1 MSRNDF
7 TPTSVRPRS
16 NNLITGLQE
25 EAKRTLLPIS
35 AHTIVLKPS
44 ILAQIL
50 DSLSKLKPKSFK
62 SFWFGNQP
70 VMKSIIRRN
79 TYLYRP
85 SDIIS
90 KESISLN
97 VQPARGI
104 LEYHNLHY
112 NACIITI
119 LGLGTIH
126 IHHNC
131 SSELKNRAIRLIKTG
146 WILDG
151 LSKAGFQFD
160 GKRSD

>member
-1 MSRNDF
+1 M
-7 TPTSVRPRS
+7 
-16 NNLITGLQE
+16 
-25 EAKRTLLPIS
+25 
-35 AHTIVLKPS
+35 LKPS

-131 SSELKNRAIRLIKTG
+131 SSELKNRAIRLKKMGGYSIAWLRQGFNSMVRGQTTILKTRR
-146 WILDG
+146 
-151 LSKAGFQFD
+151 FD
-160 GKRSD
+160 WSRASAS